1 MIKYTYSV
9 YVGDDQNNLC
19 ITVPFFLSW
28 LEELGHNFI
37 STKLREWIVCV
48 LVAQSCPTL
57 CDPMDC
63 SPRGSSVHGIFL
75 ARILEQVV
83 ISSSKRSSPSRDRTC
98 VSRISCTATDSL
110 LLSRRG
116 SPITTYTDAQI
127 IIDMRWGESIQHL
140 GEDRTLTVTPKNNK
154 NKECTEN
161 RDIMI

>member
-1 MIKYTYSV
+1 MIHLKLFYLCMIKYTYSV

-63 SPRGSSVHGIFL
+63 SPRGSSVHGVFQASVL
-75 ARILEQVV
+75 EWVATAFSVQTSRICQSSQAHHTCICLNTFSILFCLQLEQ
-83 ISSSKRSSPSRDRTC
+83 
-98 VSRISCTATDSL
+98 
-110 LLSRRG
+110 
-116 SPITTYTDAQI
+116 
-127 IIDMRWGESIQHL
+127 
-140 GEDRTLTVTPKNNK
+140 
-154 NKECTEN
+154 EN
-161 RDIMI
+161 RCY

>member
-63 SPRGSSVHGIFL
+63 SPRGSSVHGIFQ
-75 ARILEQVV
+75 ARILEWVA
-83 ISSSKRSSPSRDRTC
+83 ISFS
-98 VSRISCTATDSL
+98 
-110 LLSRRG
+110 RG
-116 SPITTYTDAQI
+116 SCWPRDWTWVSCIAGRFLTITDKELLHVLRPGWKWKVKVKVAYLCPTLYDP
-127 IIDMRWGESIQHL
+127 MGYIQSMEFSRPEYWS
-140 GEDRTLTVTPKNNK
+140 G
-154 NKECTEN
+154 
-161 RDIMI
+161 